1 MANVT
6 VTWPVARGGTGACAP
21 YSPEQGTTMSEPK
34 KNEKKFFVSMQ
45 KASQL
50 LVKERK
56 QIVKQAKYRSI
67 LNKLY
72 YVYFFSNKL
81 NIQLLVLSH

>member
-34 KNEKKFFVSMQ
+34 KKKNEKKRKKFKKKFFCFDAESFSITC
-45 KASQL
+45 K
-50 LVKERK
+50 RK
-56 QIVKQAKYRSI
+56 KTDCKTGKISI
-67 LNKLY
+67 YLK
-72 YVYFFSNKL
+72 
-81 NIQLLVLSH
+81 